1 MGIKKPKKKTN
12 YKVGDLVKLNE
23 YGILFELTEGQASI
37 GIIAS
42 EPYMFMKTICESS
55 TLDDTAL
62 MQLEDWCYD
71 ILLGDELVEMMPEDF
86 LDLITEK
93 DEEE

>member
-1 MGIKKPKKKTN
+1 MGIKKPIRKTN
-12 YKVGDLVKLNE
+12 YKLGDLVKLND
-23 YGILFELTEGQASI
+23 YGILFELTEGQVAI

-42 EPYMFMKTICESS
+42 DAYMYMKTVCESS
-55 TLDDTAL
+55 SLEDQSL

-71 ILLGDELVEMMPEDF
+71 ILLGDEIIDMMPEDF
-86 LDLITEK
+86 LELITDT